1 MEHFDRSYTTSDQSV
16 KYGSIS
22 NHFYI
27 CDIEEYQDLEIQVKG
42 NAAVPVAP
50 DNNGFTYL
58 LTHPANLCPICK

>member
-27 CDIEEYQDLEIQVKG
+27 CDIEEYQDLEI
-42 NAAVPVAP
+42 
-50 DNNGFTYL
+50 
-58 LTHPANLCPICK
+58 